1 MKAVAL
7 TGIRRLEVVEVPRPT
22 IKKDTDVLLKIAMV
36 GVCGSDVHYFV
47 DGKIGSQVVQFP
59 FVVGHECAAV
69 VAEVGKAVK
78 RVKVGQKIVVEPAMP
93 CHQCDQCKAGR
104 ENTCRKLV
112 FLGCPGQVEGCMAE
126 YMIMPEECCFPAD
139 HLTFEQGVL
148 CEPFAIGVYAVKQ
161 SQITKTMKAAIL
173 GSGPIGLSCL
183 AAAQAIGA
191 RDIYMTEVVKERV
204 SIAAKAG
211 AKWVGNPAEA
221 KITNALGSMCAGGHH
236 HCSASSVTRKTV
248 VQEMLEQEP
257 SGMGIVFECVGKQET
272 VDQAIELLKPG
283 GRLMLIGI
291 PREDRISF
299 RIDLA
304 RRKELTVVNVR
315 RQNGCTQ
322 KAMELVGS
330 GKVNIDYMVTHH
342 FKMQDSQAAFDM
354 VADYK
359 DGVVKAMIE
368 F

>member
-7 TGIRRLEVVEVPRPT
+7 TGIRRMEVVEVPRPT

-47 DGKIGSQVVQFP
+47 DGKIGSQVVQYP

-78 RVKVGQKIVVEPAMP
+78 RVKVGQRIVVEPAMP

-126 YMIMPEECCFPAD
+126 YLVMPEECCFPGD
-139 HLTFEQGVL
+139 SLTFERGVL

-161 SQITKTMKAAIL
+161 SGIAKGMKAAIL
-173 GSGPIGLSCL
+173 GAGPIGLSCL
-183 AAAQAIGA
+183 SAARAVGA
-191 RDIYMTEVVKERV
+191 TDIYMTEKVKERAA
-204 SIAAKAG
+204 IAAKAG
-211 AKWVGNPAEA
+211 AKWVGNPDKSSIVKDILEHEP
-221 KITNALGSMCAGGHH
+221 AG
-236 HCSASSVTRKTV
+236 
-248 VQEMLEQEP
+248 MD
-257 SGMGIVFECVGKQET
+257 IVFECVGKQET
-272 VDQAIELLKPG
+272 VDEAIELLKPG

-304 RRKELTVVNVR
+304 RRREITWVNVR
-315 RQNGCTQ
+315 RQNDCTQ
-322 KAMELVGS
+322 KAIDLVAA
-330 GKVNIDYMVTHH
+330 GKVNIDFMVTHH
-342 FKMQDSQAAFDM
+342 FKLEESQKAFDM